1 MQDSVQTILNFCFN
15 ETQPRQWAQVNIAFD
30 LEVKERFTL
39 LHKMAEEGLCN
50 TWTETPEGA
59 LAYVM
64 LTSVIPHFLYRDT
77 HKAYAL
83 YDQALAASLAAI
95 DKGYD
100 QAFSAAKKKYFYL
113 ALAQSNQV
121 ENIMVAEHRIA
132 TIKNEEPV
140 AYQQALRARMQM
152 AEFAAY
158 VEPSSKAQNKQ
169 RVLETVAKI

>member
-1 MQDSVQTILNFCFN
+1 
-15 ETQPRQWAQVNIAFD
+15 
-30 LEVKERFTL
+30 
-39 LHKMAEEGLCN
+39 
-50 TWTETPEGA
+50 
-59 LAYVM
+59 
-64 LTSVIPHFLYRDT
+64 
-77 HKAYAL
+77 
-83 YDQALAASLAAI
+83 
-95 DKGYD
+95 
-100 QAFSAAKKKYFYL
+100 
-113 ALAQSNQV
+113 NQV